1 MGISYIQH
9 DGTLQGLSQGVARN
23 TLNYIKPPMYIKII
37 TIFAEKRK
45 RNSLW
50 RIGEIG

>member
-1 MGISYIQH
+1 MLPFIILKH
-9 DGTLQGLSQGVARN
+9 
-23 TLNYIKPPMYIKII
+23 IKASTYSKKLH
-37 TIFAEKRK
+37 IFAEKRK